1 MKSTKSIDKG
11 DKLYRIQIR
20 AFALALVA
28 AVLVAAGCGG
38 SSSSSGGGGSS
49 SKIEL
54 VAYSTPADAYAA
66 LISAFNQTAAGKDVS
81 FSQSYGPS
89 GAQSRAVD
97 AGQGADFVHFA
108 LQPDVQRLVDD
119 GKVAASWDQNQYHGA
134 LVDSVVSFVVRKGN
148 PKGIH
153 TWDDLLKPGVEVIT
167 PNPFTSGGAR
177 WNVMAAYGA
186 QLKEGKTPAQ
196 AKQFL
201 FQLFKQVP
209 VQDDSAADALTT
221 FTNGKGDVLLSYEN
235 EAIRAQ
241 SKGADVDYVIP
252 DQTIKIETVAAV
264 TKDAP
269 PAAQKFLQYLYTP
282 AAQKIWAD
290 NGYRP
295 VVSGVTGKYSF
306 PTPSQEFTIDDVGG
320 WDKVMTDFFDPE
332 KGIMAKVEQSI
343 GVSTSS

>member
-1 MKSTKSIDKG
+1 MLTLG
-11 DKLYRIQIR
+11 
-20 AFALALVA
+20 LA
-28 AVLVAAGCGG
+28 AAGCGG
-38 SSSSSGGGGSS
+38 GSAASGAGGASSVR
-49 SKIEL
+49 L
-54 VAYSTPADAYAA
+54 VAYSTPADAYAE
-66 LISAFNQTAAGKDVS
+66 LIKAFDGTPAGKAVS

-89 GAQSRAVD
+89 GSQSRAVD
-97 AGQGADFVHFA
+97 AGQPADFVHFA
-108 LQPDVQRLVDD
+108 LEPDIQRLVDD
-119 GKVAASWDQNQYHGA
+119 GKVSAGWDQNQYKGV

-153 TWDDLLKPGVEVIT
+153 TWDDLLKPGIEVIT

-177 WNVMAAYGA
+177 WNIMAAYGA
-186 QLKEGKTPAQ
+186 RLKEGKTPAQ
-196 AKQFL
+196 AVQYL
-201 FQLFKQVP
+201 YQLFKHVP
-209 VQDDSAADALTT
+209 VQDGSASDALTT

-241 SKGADVDYVIP
+241 QGGASVDYVIP

-264 TKDAP
+264 TKTAP
-269 PAAQKFLQYLYTP
+269 PAAKKFLQYLYTP

-295 VVSGVTGKYSF
+295 VVPGVTGKYQF
-306 PTPSQEFTIDDVGG
+306 PTPPQEFTIDDLGG
-320 WDKVMTDFFDPE
+320 WDKVMTDFFDPT

>member
-1 MKSTKSIDKG
+1 
-11 DKLYRIQIR
+11 LYRIQLRTI
-20 AFALALVA
+20 ALGLLAVA
-28 AVLVAAGCGG
+28 MLAAGCGG
-38 SSSSSGGGGSS
+38 GSSSSGGGSS
-49 SKIEL
+49 VRL
-54 VAYSTPADAYAA
+54 VAYSTPADAYAE
-66 LISAFNQTAAGKDVS
+66 LIKAFGQTSAGKGVS

-89 GAQSRAVD
+89 GSQSRAVD
-97 AGQGADFVHFA
+97 AGQPADFVHFA
-108 LQPDVQRLVDD
+108 LEPDVKRLVDD
-119 GKVAASWDQNQYHGA
+119 GKVSSSWDQNQYKGV

-153 TWDDLLKPGVEVIT
+153 TWDDLLKPGIEVIT

-177 WNVMAAYGA
+177 WNIMAAYGA

-196 AKQFL
+196 AVQYL
-201 FQLFKQVP
+201 YQLFKHVP
-209 VQDDSAADALTT
+209 VQDGSASDALTT

-241 SKGADVDYVIP
+241 QGGASVDYVIP

-264 TKDAP
+264 TKTAP
-269 PAAQKFLQYLYTP
+269 PAAKKFLQYLYTP

-295 VVSGVTGKYSF
+295 VVPGVTGKYQF
-306 PTPSQEFTIDDVGG
+306 PTPPQLFTIDDLGG
-320 WDKVMTDFFDPE
+320 WDKVMTDFFDPS

>member
-1 MKSTKSIDKG
+1 M
-11 DKLYRIQIR
+11 
-20 AFALALVA
+20 AAVVALAL
-28 AVLVAAGCGG
+28 LAAGCGG
-38 SSSSSGGGGSS
+38 GSSSSGGGGSS
-49 SKIEL
+49 SSIRL
-54 VAYSTPADAYAA
+54 VAYSTPADAYAE
-66 LISAFNQTAAGKDVS
+66 LIKAFGSTSAGSGVS

-97 AGQGADFVHFA
+97 AGQPADFVHFA
-108 LQPDVQRLVDD
+108 LAPDIQRLVDD
-119 GKVAASWDQNQYHGA
+119 GKVAASWDQNQYKGA
-134 LVDSVVSFVVRKGN
+134 LVDSVVTFVVRKGN

-153 TWDDLLKPGVEVIT
+153 TWDDLLKPGVQVIT

-177 WNVMAAYGA
+177 WNIMAAYGA

-196 AKQFL
+196 AVQYLYK
-201 FQLFKQVP
+201 LFKQVP
-209 VQDDSAADALTT
+209 VQDDSASDALTT

-241 SKGADVDYVIP
+241 QGGASVDYVIP

-264 TKDAP
+264 TKTAP
-269 PAAQKFLQYLYTP
+269 PSAKKFLQYLYTP

-295 VVSGVTGKYSF
+295 VVPGVTGKYTF
-306 PTPSQEFTIDDVGG
+306 PTPPQLFTIDDLGG
-320 WDKVMTDFFDPE
+320 WDKVMTDFFDPT
-332 KGIMAKVEQSI
+332 KGIMAKVEQSV

>member
-1 MKSTKSIDKG
+1 
-11 DKLYRIQIR
+11 LYRIQLRI
-20 AFALALVA
+20 ASLTALLILAVVA
-28 AVLVAAGCGG
+28 SGCGG
-38 SSSSSGGGGSS
+38 GSAASGAGGASSVR
-49 SKIEL
+49 L
-54 VAYSTPADAYAA
+54 VAYSTPADAYAE
-66 LISAFNQTAAGKDVS
+66 LIKGFNGTPDGKDVS

-97 AGQGADFVHFA
+97 AGQPADFVHFA
-108 LQPDVQRLVDD
+108 LAPDIQRLVDD
-119 GKVAASWDQNQYHGA
+119 GKVSASWDQNQYKGA

-153 TWDDLLKPGVEVIT
+153 TWDDLLKPDVEVIT

-177 WNVMAAYGA
+177 WNIMAAYGA
-186 QLKEGKTPAQ
+186 QLKEGKTQAQ
-196 AKQFL
+196 AIQYL
-201 FQLFKQVP
+201 YQLFKHVP

-241 SKGADVDYVIP
+241 NGGASVDYVVP

-264 TKDAP
+264 TKTA
-269 PAAQKFLQYLYTP
+269 PAAAKKFLQYLYTP

-295 VVSGVTGKYSF
+295 VVPGVTGKYDF
-306 PTPSQEFTIDDVGG
+306 PTPSEEFTIDDLGG
-320 WDKVMTDFFDPE
+320 WDQVMTDFFDPE
-332 KGIMAKVEQSI
+332 KGIMAKVEQSV
-343 GVSTSS
+343 GVSTES

>member
-1 MKSTKSIDKG
+1 M
-11 DKLYRIQIR
+11 YRIQLRTI
-20 AFALALVA
+20 ALGLLAVA
-28 AVLVAAGCGG
+28 MLAAGCGG
-38 SSSSSGGGGSS
+38 GSSSSGGGSS
-49 SKIEL
+49 VRL
-54 VAYSTPADAYAA
+54 VAYSTPADAYAE
-66 LISAFNQTAAGKDVS
+66 LIKAFGQTSAGKGVS

-89 GAQSRAVD
+89 GSQSRAVD
-97 AGQGADFVHFA
+97 AGQPADFVHFA
-108 LQPDVQRLVDD
+108 LEPDVKRLVDD
-119 GKVAASWDQNQYHGA
+119 GKVSSSWDQNQYKGV

-153 TWDDLLKPGVEVIT
+153 TWDDLLKPGIEVIT

-177 WNVMAAYGA
+177 WNIMAAYGA

-196 AKQFL
+196 AVQYL
-201 FQLFKQVP
+201 YQLFKHVP
-209 VQDDSAADALTT
+209 VQDGSASDALTT

-241 SKGADVDYVIP
+241 QGGASVDYVIP

-264 TKDAP
+264 TKTAP
-269 PAAQKFLQYLYTP
+269 PAAKKFLQYLYTP

-295 VVSGVTGKYSF
+295 VVPGVTGKYQF
-306 PTPSQEFTIDDVGG
+306 PTPPQLFTIDDLGG
-320 WDKVMTDFFDPE
+320 WDKVMTDFFDPS

>member
-1 MKSTKSIDKG
+1 MLIAC
-11 DKLYRIQIR
+11 L
-20 AFALALVA
+20 AAALT
-28 AVLVAAGCGG
+28 VLAAGCGG
-38 SSSSSGGGGSS
+38 STAASGAGGGGGS
-49 SKIEL
+49 IHL
-54 VAYSTPADAYAA
+54 VAYSTPADAYAQ
-66 LISAFNQTAAGKDVS
+66 LISAFTKTADGTNVS

-97 AGQGADFVHFA
+97 AGQPADFVHFA
-108 LQPDVQRLVDD
+108 LAPDIQRLVDD
-119 GKVAASWDQNQYHGA
+119 GKVAASWDQNQYKGA

-186 QLKEGKTPAQ
+186 QLKEGKTNAQ
-196 AKQFL
+196 AIQYL
-201 FQLFKQVP
+201 YQLFKQVP
-209 VQDDSAADALTT
+209 VQDDSASDALTT

-241 SKGADVDYVIP
+241 QGGADVDYVIP

-264 TKDAP
+264 TKSAP
-269 PAAQKFLQYLYTP
+269 ASARKFLQYLYTP

-295 VVSGVTGKYSF
+295 VVPGVTGKYDF
-306 PTPSQEFTIDDVGG
+306 PTPPQEFTIDDLGG